1 MKKILFLFIFSIML
15 SGCAFDSTYH
25 FDPIFLDA
33 PLDDFEA
40 PVGRSVP
47 VRAHSD
53 VNYPAM
59 QMIIEVNGVGVGNLS
74 VSQQSQDPP
83 LYVGTGSWTIL
94 SPGDYHLRVRLR
106 RGDIDDTTREVR
118 IRAYLQPTVAPLMPA
133 TTEPVLRVSPLPPQ
147 LPAIPTDTLIPTL
160 TVPPSL
166 TPLTPIEINFWAN
179 EMEIAKG
186 SCTVL
191 HWEVKHAS
199 LVTLNNGTVAV
210 NGKQKVCPSDSMTYV
225 LIAQNAGESVERSLI
240 IKVTA
245 PIMTTPSD
253 TSGPLIQQIQRSYQK
268 IYWPS
273 DCSPGEVVISAMV
286 NDPSGV
292 KSVSLFY
299 RVVDGKRQGE
309 WREKKMNLT
318 STNTYAITLGA
329 KDFQASLNPPVE
341 SASIAGLQYY
351 ILAIDSLNNRSQSK
365 PYADIEL
372 DYCLY

>member
-1 MKKILFLFIFSIML
+1 
-15 SGCAFDSTYH
+15 
-25 FDPIFLDA
+25 
-33 PLDDFEA
+33 
-40 PVGRSVP
+40 
-47 VRAHSD
+47 
-53 VNYPAM
+53 
-59 QMIIEVNGVGVGNLS
+59 
-74 VSQQSQDPP
+74 
-83 LYVGTGSWTIL
+83 
-94 SPGDYHLRVRLR
+94 
-106 RGDIDDTTREVR
+106 
-118 IRAYLQPTVAPLMPA
+118 
-133 TTEPVLRVSPLPPQ
+133 
-147 LPAIPTDTLIPTL
+147 
-160 TVPPSL
+160 
-166 TPLTPIEINFWAN
+166 
-179 EMEIAKG
+179 
-186 SCTVL
+186 
-191 HWEVKHAS
+191 
-199 LVTLNNGTVAV
+199 
-210 NGKQKVCPSDSMTYV
+210 
-225 LIAQNAGESVERSLI
+225 
-240 IKVTA
+240 VTA